1 MGHRDLPGCTYAPL
15 LRSPSPILRPVHT
28 SLAMT
33 ICLLLPSAHNTASAL
48 EFTPTSRPV
57 DSLFGAYGT
66 SLSFWLSQLPVL
78 RLNLISR
85 LQLQGLGND
94 CWLNFIVQGPPCYAQ
109 APYKQHL
116 PVLSEAFLLSWR
128 TLSGHPTACVPFAVL
143 RELSG
148 IPLIAHLLRRSSQ
161 APPS

>member
-1 MGHRDLPGCTYAPL
+1 
-15 LRSPSPILRPVHT
+15 
-28 SLAMT
+28 MT

-128 TLSGHPTACVPFAVL
+128 TLWARLTPHGKSCFNHG
-143 RELSG
+143 S
-148 IPLIAHLLRRSSQ
+148 
-161 APPS
+161 